1 MEPME
6 KKIPILM
13 YHSISCS
20 TNPSF
25 AQFTVSPTRF
35 AEQMAYL
42 HEYGYT
48 PVTITQWVDALARK
62 AMQPLPEKLVVLTFD
77 DGMADFY
84 TDALPILTRYG
95 FGATLYIATSFV
107 GGTCGW
113 LQREGEATRPMLT
126 WRQIAEIQAS
136 GIECGSHTHTHPQ
149 LDVLPSTKA
158 RNEIVTCK
166 RVLEDTLGQQV
177 QSFAYPYGY
186 YTQAT
191 QRLVQAAGYTSA
203 CAVKHSMN
211 AETTNLF
218 ALTRLMVKA
227 TTSISNFEALLTGKN
242 SYSMTLFTTYA
253 RIRTPVWQLVRRG
266 SSLATGNRG

>member
-42 HEYGYT
+42 HEHSYT
-48 PVTITQWVDALARK
+48 PITITQWRNALTQK
-62 AMQPLPEKLVVLTFD
+62 TMQLPEKPVILTFD

-84 TDALPILTRYG
+84 TNALPILTRYG

-126 WRQIAEIQAS
+126 WRQIAEIQAA

-158 RNEIVTCK
+158 RSEIITCK
-166 RVLEDTLGQQV
+166 RILEDTLGQQV

-186 YTQAT
+186 YTKTT

-203 CAVKHSMN
+203 CAVKHNMN

-227 TTSISNFEALLTGKN
+227 TTSISDFEALLTGKN
-242 SYSMTLFTTYA
+242 SYGMTLSTIYA
-253 RIRTPVWQLVRRG
+253 RMRTPVWQVVRR
-266 SSLATGNRG
+266 STAVATGNR

>member
-1 MEPME
+1 ME

-20 TNPSF
+20 INPRF
-25 AQFTVSPTRF
+25 AQFTVSPTHF

-42 HEYGYT
+42 HEHGYT
-48 PVTITQWVDALARK
+48 PVTVTQWVESLTQK
-62 AMQPLPEKLVVLTFD
+62 TIQLPEKLVILTFD

-84 TDALPILTRYG
+84 TDALPILARYG
-95 FGATLYIATSFV
+95 FGATLYITTSFV

-113 LQREGEATRPMLT
+113 LTHEGEATRLMLS
-126 WRQIAEIQAS
+126 WRQIAEIQAA
-136 GIECGSHTHTHPQ
+136 GIECGGHTHTHPQ
-149 LDVLPSTKA
+149 LDVLPLTKA
-158 RNEIVTCK
+158 RSEIVTCK
-166 RVLEDTLGQQV
+166 RMLEDALGQQV

-186 YTQAT
+186 YTKTT

-211 AETTNLF
+211 VETTNLF

-227 TTSISNFEALLTGKN
+227 TTSISEFEALLTGKS
-242 SYSMTLFTTYA
+242 SYTLSTIYA
-253 RIRTPVWQLVRRG
+253 RMRTPVWQVVRRG
-266 SSLATGNRG
+266 TSLTRKS